1 LQVVEFGNQP
11 LWVPATIITEAM
23 RRDVILRQD
32 LAELGLSLRLTSFLK
47 GADANRALAKGSL
60 DVVVAGDMP
69 ALWAAA
75 TQGAVVASL
84 IHQGQI
90 AFIAQRRM
98 LLSELRGKS
107 VGVSFGSSAH
117 QALLR
122 ALDMYGVEENR
133 VTLSPMDIIDMP
145 RALEEG
151 RVAAFTSWEPST
163 AMILKEHEDF
173 TVIHRSQFSGYLYF
187 SGEFVARAPEAARR
201 IVAAQLRAMS
211 WLQANDQNL
220 LRSCRWAREAHQA
233 AVGSSP
239 SLSDQQLAQI
249 VKSDL
254 LDVAPIPEIPE
265 HDLQAEGAL
274 ARAFAFLQKL
284 GQLPSE
290 ATWELTRRGFDRALI
305 NQVLQQAERY
315 RLDEHR
321 YASAAD

>member
-1 LQVVEFGNQP
+1 
-11 LWVPATIITEAM
+11 
-23 RRDVILRQD
+23 
-32 LAELGLSLRLTSFLK
+32 
-47 GADANRALAKGSL
+47 
-60 DVVVAGDMP
+60 
-69 ALWAAA
+69 
-75 TQGAVVASL
+75 
-84 IHQGQI
+84 
-90 AFIAQRRM
+90 
-98 LLSELRGKS
+98 
-107 VGVSFGSSAH
+107 
-117 QALLR
+117 
-122 ALDMYGVEENR
+122 MYGVEENR

-220 LRSCRWAREAHQA
+220 LRSCRWAREAYQA